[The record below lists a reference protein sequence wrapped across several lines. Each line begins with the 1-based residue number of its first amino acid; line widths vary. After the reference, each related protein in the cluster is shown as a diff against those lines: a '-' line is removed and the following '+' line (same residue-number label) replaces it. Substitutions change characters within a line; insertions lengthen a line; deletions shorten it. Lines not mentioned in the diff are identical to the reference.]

1 MKEITL
7 EEILQEK
14 PIPIRSKPVRT
25 RRAKPFKPHTPFQ
38 QLLKNIGVDETFS
51 ILQKKETK
59 FNHFINN
66 VPLFPNYNIMLDTLY
81 LPTTDKAKYKYLL
94 VAVDLGSNVVD
105 FQQMATNTAQETLS
119 AMQQMFKRK
128 YIKKPQFSINTDG
141 GSEFKSVFD
150 KFCKDNSIFHK
161 TSFPYR
167 HKQQSPVE
175 SLNKTLARI
184 LLGYLNNKEQKSGKK
199 ETDWTP
205 ILEKTR
211 EELNK
216 YRIRMDID
224 EMRDNQSQFNLASAG
239 VPVFKVG
246 QKVHYKL
253 SRPMD
258 ALNNPIKDD
267 KFRKGDMRYSPDTRT
282 IVEIVYMNDYPYYR
296 YILNDMPNVSFS
308 AYELVLS
315 KNEEETF
322 LVRKIWDKTKIN
334 GTTHYKVWWKEK
346 TKKDSTWEPE
356 EKLLEDGLDEH
367 IQEFEEEHKA
377 KKKKINQA
385 RAKKKRQANK

>member
-1 MKEITL
+1 
-7 EEILQEK
+7 
-14 PIPIRSKPVRT
+14 
-25 RRAKPFKPHTPFQ
+25 
-38 QLLKNIGVDETFS
+38 
-51 ILQKKETK
+51 
-59 FNHFINN
+59 
-66 VPLFPNYNIMLDTLY
+66 
-81 LPTTDKAKYKYLL
+81 
-94 VAVDLGSNVVD
+94 
-105 FQQMATNTAQETLS
+105 
-119 AMQQMFKRK
+119 
-128 YIKKPQFSINTDG
+128 
-141 GSEFKSVFD
+141 
-150 KFCKDNSIFHK
+150 
-161 TSFPYR
+161 
-167 HKQQSPVE
+167 
-175 SLNKTLARI
+175 
-184 LLGYLNNKEQKSGKK
+184 
-199 ETDWTP
+199 
-205 ILEKTR
+205 
-211 EELNK
+211 
-216 YRIRMDID
+216 
-224 EMRDNQSQFNLASAG
+224 
-239 VPVFKVG
+239 
-246 QKVHYKL
+246 
-253 SRPMD
+253 MD
-258 ALNNPIKDD
+258 AVNNPIKDD